1 MAPLSRDLALSE
13 TELDA
18 LLDVAAAE
26 HAEPDL
32 AQVRAGLGRRYDG
45 GHGAPSGDAAPFT
58 ATARGRSMRW
68 LVIEPD
74 HVVTWDNR
82 RLGG

>member
-1 MAPLSRDLALSE
+1 MAPPSRDLALAD

-18 LLDVAAAE
+18 LLEDAAAE

-32 AQVRAGLGRRYDG
+32 AQVRAALGRTYDR

-58 ATARGRSMRW
+58 VTARGRSMRW
-68 LVIEPD
+68 MVIEPD
-74 HVVTWDNR
+74 HVVSWDDR
-82 RLGG
+82 KLGG